1 MDLLALD
8 GNILLFIQD
17 NLRVDFLTPIM
28 KAITLLGSFKGI
40 FWIMICIALLVISRT
55 RRAGVAASI
64 ALAFSGIIS
73 NAIIKNLVDR
83 TRPYVAI
90 DGLEPLGKIPTDP
103 SFPSGHASAAF
114 AVSVALCIALPWIM
128 EKKKAH
134 LIGVLFIVLSSLISF
149 TRLYLGVHY
158 PSDVL
163 AGIILGIIYGI
174 CGGVIAKLI
183 FKKIDERKQDQ
194 SDQSDQSDTQ
204 SE

>member
-174 CGGVIAKLI
+174 VGAALAKLI
-183 FKKIDERKQDQ
+183 FKKLDERKHPSEEETESSQQ
-194 SDQSDQSDTQ
+194 SN
-204 SE
+204 E